1 MTLRRRIGKLGAART
16 PVEWPR
22 AIYICGPDGDPR
34 GTLIVGSGS
43 LERKDGE
50 SAEAFRAWAVLAV
63 AANLKNPDTPR
74 PH

>member
-22 AIYICGPDGDPR
+22 AIYVCGPDGDPR
-34 GTLIVGSGS
+34 GALIVGGES

-50 SAEAFRAWAVLAV
+50 SAEAFRARAVLAV
-63 AANLKNPDTPR
+63 AANLKNLDTPC